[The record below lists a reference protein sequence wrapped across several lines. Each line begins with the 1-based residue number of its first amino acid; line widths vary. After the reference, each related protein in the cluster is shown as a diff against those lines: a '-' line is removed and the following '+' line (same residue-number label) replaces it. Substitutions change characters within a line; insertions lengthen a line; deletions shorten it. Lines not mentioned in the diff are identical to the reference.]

1 MLLKKDLDVQEYVQV
16 CDEYGVNIDEA
27 ELQSVKVIKE
37 YYIHRSQTIIKS
49 PKLLGFKIYFY
60 FYFFGIAPPKEA

>member
-37 YYIHRSQTIIKS
+37 YYIHRSQTNTKS
-49 PKLLGFKIYFY
+49 PKLLRYFGLKINRNLL
-60 FYFFGIAPPKEA
+60 FGL